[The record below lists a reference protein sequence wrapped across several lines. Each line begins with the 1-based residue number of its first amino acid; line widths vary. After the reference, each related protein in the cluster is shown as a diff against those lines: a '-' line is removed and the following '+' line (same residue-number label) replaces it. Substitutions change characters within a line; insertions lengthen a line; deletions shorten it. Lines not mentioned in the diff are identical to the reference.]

1 MLHLEVGLIFR
12 LGALAMVISI
22 FYTFLKQAGRDEYAY
37 MTLLAGLAVALLW
50 VIPVIIDLF
59 RAVQSVF
66 LLY

>member
-1 MLHLEVGLIFR
+1 VLHLEVGLIFR

>member
-1 MLHLEVGLIFR
+1 VLHLEVGLIFR

-59 RAVQSVF
+59 WAVQSVF